1 MTFDAVVADVN
12 RERVSFALLAAGT
25 GMATHVLRAA
35 DEALRPRFAH
45 CYETRRTAHAGFAE
59 ALTAYRDRLP
69 EAVRAE
75 GVWPRHLTVAV
86 QGPVGEGRASLT
98 HTDWSFRREAL
109 AEAFSFETVFAVND
123 IAALA
128 TSLPTLEATDV
139 MPLNGRRGR
148 DPLGERDGRVAV
160 VAIGDASVGLAAL
173 DRRDGA
179 WRVIETEA
187 GHASF
192 APSDDT
198 EMALHAALARGG
210 QRVSWERAVGA
221 EALPA
226 LYAIGCE
233 RAGEP
238 AQRPTSLEVILY
250 GRTGT
255 DPAARF
261 ALDAFWTLIGRFAG
275 DAALTLGAFG
285 GVYLAGHLA
294 RSLHE
299 EMEASGLRAAF
310 EDKGAHAALLAR
322 TPTFTVECAK
332 ARMLGAVRHRAVE
345 IQAAGQRACGRLD
358 LGNVLGDVQACDG
371 TAIALI
377 GSDGRLAAHTPG
389 LLADAPLPRGVLSI
403 GAAFEAIG
411 DALVSLGQIER
422 DACDDAQGRARRGLP
437 FTMERRAFG
446 GRRFRLSGRTRAG
459 GGTVLV
465 ERDVTEESG
474 QAHEMRTLAR
484 SLRTAKAKADAASRA
499 KSEFLA
505 NMSHEIRTPMNGVLG
520 MADILSRTALSPE
533 QAQMTDVITGSA
545 QSLLAVIN
553 DILDFSKVEAGKM
566 RLDPHPFDLRQ
577 LTEDVAAT
585 FGAQVDQR
593 GIELALR
600 YAPGTPERVVGDA
613 GRLRQALTNLVG
625 NAVKFTEEG
634 HVLIDVSGQMTEEGA
649 QLSIAVSDTG
659 CGIPLGQQQ
668 AIFEVFGQADGT
680 ATRRHEGSGLGL
692 NITRAIIRLMDGK
705 LGLQSEEGVG
715 STFTTTLTLP
725 LDATDAPP
733 VSAPQQVDLSGR
745 RLLVVDDREVNRR
758 ILEEQA
764 SDWGMAPT
772 CVGSAGE
779 AFRLLHEEG
788 RRFDVAVLDFQM
800 PDMDGVALARALRAD
815 ERTASMPLVLLTSVG
830 HAAEADGYADARF
843 DAALVKPARGTQLAD
858 AIGRVLRVE
867 SASAEA
873 SRPPAEGRDRETR
886 EARPARAKRKP
897 AKKRGDKSA
906 AKPAPREQPAP
917 RPEAG
922 QTGTAGSTPAPPTEG
937 ALRVLVAEDNP
948 VNRMVISAMLANGRF
963 EVVMAEDGQAA
974 VEAFERARPD
984 LVLMDI
990 SMPRLDGLEATRA
1003 IRRMEEGEG
1012 RVPIIGVTAHA
1023 IGDVRATCLEAGMDD
1038 YVAKPVQQS
1047 DILLAID
1054 ALLRAA

>member
-1 MTFDAVVADVN
+1 MFETLVADVS
-12 RERVSFALLAAGT
+12 RERVSLALLTIEG
-25 GMATHVLRAA
+25 REA
-35 DEALRPRFAH
+35 DTEALAPRRPRFAH
-45 CYETRRTAHAGFAE
+45 CRDVSRHRYADLAG
-59 ALTAYRDRLP
+59 LIRAYRDQLP
-69 EAVRAE
+69 DHAKED
-75 GVWPRHLTVAV
+75 GVWPRHLTIAL
-86 QGPVGEGRASLT
+86 QGPVTDDLLRLT
-98 HTDWSFRREAL
+98 HTDWSFRRKELAKAL
-109 AEAFSFETVFAVND
+109 GFEGVFAVND

-128 TSLPTLEATDV
+128 TSLPMLDASDV
-139 MPLNGRRGR
+139 LPLSGRSERN
-148 DPLGERDGRVAV
+148 PLAAAEGRVAV
-160 VAIGDASVGLAAL
+160 VCVGEAGVGAAAL
-173 DRRDGA
+173 ERRDGTV
-179 WRVIETEA
+179 RVIATEA

-192 APSDDT
+192 GPSNET
-198 EMALHAALARGG
+198 EAALYAYLARRG
-210 QRVSWERAVGA
+210 RVSWERAVGA
-221 EALPA
+221 ESLPA
-226 LYAIGCE
+226 LYAVACE

-250 GRTGT
+250 GRTGA

-261 ALDAFWTLIGRFAG
+261 ATDAYWSLIGRFAG
-275 DAALTLGAFG
+275 DVALNLGAFD
-285 GVYLAGHLA
+285 GVYLAGHLTG
-294 RSLHE
+294 SVHG
-299 EMEASGLRAAF
+299 EMRESGLRAAF
-310 EDKGAHAALLAR
+310 ADKGAHAELLAP
-322 TPTFTVECAK
+322 TPLFLIEAPK
-332 ARMLGAVRHRAVE
+332 ARMLGAVHHRTLETEAASARAR
-345 IQAAGQRACGRLD
+345 QAID
-358 LGNVLGDVQACDG
+358 LPALLSEVRGCDSTGVALFG
-371 TAIALI
+371 T
-377 GSDGRLAAHTPG
+377 DGRLRTHTPG
-389 LLADAPLPRGVLSI
+389 LFNDAPLPRGTLRS
-403 GAAFEAIG
+403 GEAWSAIL
-411 DALVSLGQIER
+411 DALVAIGQVDPQHR
-422 DACDDAQGRARRGLP
+422 DQALVHVRDGQP
-437 FTMERRAFG
+437 FKLERRAFG
-446 GRRFRLSGRTRAG
+446 GRRFRLAGRPHADG
-459 GGTVLV
+459 SLVLV
-465 ERDVTEESG
+465 ERDVSEQIG
-474 QAHEMRTLAR
+474 QAIEMRAIAR
-484 SLRTAKAKADAASRA
+484 SLRTAKLKADAASRA

-520 MADILSRTALSPE
+520 MADILSRTTLTPE

-566 RLDPHPFDLRQ
+566 RLDPRPFDLRQ

-649 QLSIAVSDTG
+649 QLTIAVSDTG

-692 NITRAIIRLMDGK
+692 NITRAIIQLMDGK

-725 LDATDAPP
+725 LDASEAPSVP
-733 VSAPQQVDLSGR
+733 SPQQVDLSGR
-745 RLLVVDDREVNRR
+745 HLLVVDDREVNRR

-922 QTGTAGSTPAPPTEG
+922 QTGTAGSTNVPPTEG

-1003 IRRMEEGEG
+1003 IRRMEEGEA

-1038 YVAKPVQQS
+1038 YVAKPVQQA